1 MSAPTPEG
9 EHRAGDRDLEKRSS
23 WDRPGAWLAL
33 ALLSAIP
40 LLRPDIPPLTD
51 LPGHLGRYRVQ
62 LDLAH
67 SPALQSFFAF
77 EWALIGNLGVDLLVI
92 PLEPLLGLEGAV
104 KLVVAAI
111 PPLTVAGFLWTAR
124 EVHGRVPPTALFAA
138 PLAFG
143 FPFQFGFVNFALSA
157 GLAFLALGLWL
168 RLGARE
174 RWFPRAALFV
184 PIGVILWVAHVYGW
198 ALLSLLAA
206 TTELFR
212 QARRH
217 GDWVRGALHAAVNG
231 VALTPPLL
239 LMLAW
244 RSGAGGGSFDWFDW
258 ERKADWIAMALRD
271 RWQAFDVA
279 SIAVLGAVVV
289 AAAALGII
297 RWWRSSPTGGGF
309 DPGLGLAA
317 ALLAI
322 AFALAPGT
330 VFGSAYADMRLVP
343 FAIAVAILAIRPDIW
358 GRFGG
363 VVAVAGLAFVAART
377 AGTTWSF
384 ALHDRAWRAELA
396 ALERVPP
403 GARLVTFVP
412 RGCPRGWST
421 PRFDHLPSIAL
432 ARRRAF
438 ANDQWDMPGAQLLSV
453 RFPAAGAFARDPS
466 QFVTPVGCV
475 SGLRTIEQA
484 LAQVPRGA
492 FDHLWLI
499 DPPAHDAR
507 LTAGLRP
514 LWRRGNSVLFRI
526 ER

>member
-1 MSAPTPEG
+1 MIPRRFGKTTVWE
-9 EHRAGDRDLEKRSS
+9 
-23 WDRPGAWLAL
+23 RPRFALAL
-33 ALLSAIP
+33 VLLSAIP
-40 LLRPDIPPLTD
+40 LLWPDIPPLTD

-62 LDLAH
+62 LDLARA
-67 SPALQSFFAF
+67 PALQRFYSF
-77 EWALIGNLGVDLLVI
+77 EWALIANLGVDLLVI

-111 PPLTVAGFLWTAR
+111 TPLTVAGFLWTAR
-124 EVHGRVPPTALFAA
+124 EVHGRVPPAALFAA

-168 RLGARE
+168 HLGRQE
-174 RWFPRAALFV
+174 RWFLRAALFV
-184 PIGVILWVAHVYGW
+184 PIGVMLWIAHVYGW

-212 QARRH
+212 QARRC
-217 GDWVRGALHAAVNG
+217 GDWVRGALRAAANG

-244 RSGAGGGSFDWFDW
+244 RSEAGGGSFDWFAW
-258 ERKADWIAMALRD
+258 GRKADWVAMALRD

-279 SIAVLGAVVV
+279 AVAVLGAVVV
-289 AAAALGII
+289 IAAMLHLV
-297 RWWRSSPTGGGF
+297 RWRRSSPAGGSF
-309 DPGLGLAA
+309 DPGLGFAA
-317 ALLAI
+317 ALLAL

-343 FAIAVAILAIRPDIW
+343 FAIAVAILAIRPGVW

-363 VVAVAGLAFVAART
+363 AVAVAGLAFFAART

-396 ALERVPP
+396 ALDRVPP

-412 RGCPRGWST
+412 MGCPRGWST

-438 ANDQWDMPGAQLLSV
+438 ANDQWDMPGAQLLGI
-453 RFPAAGAFARDPS
+453 RYPAAGAFARDPS

-492 FDHLWLI
+492 FDYLWLV